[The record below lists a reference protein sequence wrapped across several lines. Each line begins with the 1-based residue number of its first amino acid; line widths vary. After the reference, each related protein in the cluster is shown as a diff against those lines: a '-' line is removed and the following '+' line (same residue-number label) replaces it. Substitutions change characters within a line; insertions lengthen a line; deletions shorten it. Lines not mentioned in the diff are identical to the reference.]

1 MKKYG
6 VTPISDFFTKKIEK
20 DDLFVIIGSDG
31 IWDVVNEEEIFK
43 MGNEKELSSEAFS
56 KKIMDI
62 AKKRDTRDN
71 SSCIV
76 IKLNKNI

>member
-1 MKKYG
+1 MR
-6 VTPISDFFTKKIEK
+6 IRI
-20 DDLFVIIGSDG
+20 
-31 IWDVVNEEEIFK
+31 EEIFK

-76 IKLNKNI
+76 IVCWFKHRLSIVKKI

>member
-1 MKKYG
+1 
-6 VTPISDFFTKKIEK
+6 
-20 DDLFVIIGSDG
+20 
-31 IWDVVNEEEIFK
+31 